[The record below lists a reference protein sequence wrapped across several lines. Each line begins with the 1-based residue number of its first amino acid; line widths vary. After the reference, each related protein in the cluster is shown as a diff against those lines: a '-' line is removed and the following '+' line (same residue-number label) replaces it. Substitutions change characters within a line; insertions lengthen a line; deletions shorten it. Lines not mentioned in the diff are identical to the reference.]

1 MIKYNKKALFYI
13 IRGCVYTM
21 SLQTKYIAGISLG
34 VMGVGF
40 AASIPFQGTVA
51 GEIIQG
57 GFEAGLVGGLADWFA
72 VTALF
77 RHPLGIP
84 IPHTALLPK
93 NRKRVTK
100 GLVSTLENEWLTK
113 ESITSKVK
121 EMQLAQMVLQIAEK
135 ELQSDAV
142 KKGIVTIA
150 EKAIVTIDTEKL
162 AVIIEKELKT
172 YLHTTNT
179 SNILQVLVDQLVVQ
193 EYDEHTLDYILVK
206 VKDWT
211 AQDEARYQLG
221 SLGMKAME
229 NIKVDGFL
237 QFTLKSFMNIVDED
251 KIGGILQKFIISNI
265 NSLQD
270 ADNSTR
276 QLILAKIRQEIINVK
291 ENEALL
297 QELENWK
304 EKWIANWNATDKI
317 KEMLEQVQQRA
328 VTFVNNEE
336 FADKYVIPFL
346 QTQMNKIKEDE
357 QTVQKIEDW
366 LQKQVVNIVENN
378 HSKIG
383 KLVQENLDKLDDKT
397 LIEMIENNVGKD
409 LQWIRV
415 NGAVCGFM
423 IGLVLEGIKAII

>member
-1 MIKYNKKALFYI
+1 
-13 IRGCVYTM
+13 M

-40 AASIPFQGTVA
+40 VASIPFQGTVA

-121 EMQLAQMVLQIAEK
+121 EIQLAQMVLQIAEK

-150 EKAIVTIDTEKL
+150 EKAILQIDTEKL

-172 YLHTTNT
+172 YLHTINT

-193 EYDEHTLDYILVK
+193 EYDEKTLDYILVK

-291 ENEALL
+291 ENESLL
-297 QELENWK
+297 QELEKWK
-304 EKWIANWNATDKI
+304 EKWIANWDATDKI
-317 KEMLEQVQQRA
+317 KEMLEQVQSRA
-328 VTFVNNEE
+328 VTFVKNEE
-336 FADKYVIPFL
+336 FTDKYVVPFL

-357 QTVQKIEDW
+357 LTVQKIEDW
-366 LQKQVVNIVENN
+366 LQKQVVTIVEKN

>member
-1 MIKYNKKALFYI
+1 
-13 IRGCVYTM
+13 M

-77 RHPLGIP
+77 RHPMGIP

-100 GLVSTLENEWLTK
+100 GLIHTLENEWLTK
-113 ESITSKVK
+113 ESITNKVK
-121 EMQLAQMVLQIAEK
+121 EMQLAQMVLQIAER
-135 ELQSDAV
+135 EMQSDAV

-172 YLHTTNT
+172 YLHTINT

-193 EYDEHTLDYILVK
+193 EYDEKTLDYILVK

-276 QLILAKIRQEIINVK
+276 QLILSKIRQEIINVK

-304 EKWIANWNATDKI
+304 GKWISNWNATDKI

-328 VTFVNNEE
+328 ITFVKNEE

-357 QTVQKIEDW
+357 QTVQKIEEW
-366 LQKQVVNIVENN
+366 LQKQVVTLVEKN

>member
-1 MIKYNKKALFYI
+1 
-13 IRGCVYTM
+13 M

-77 RHPLGIP
+77 RHPMGIP

-100 GLVSTLENEWLTK
+100 GLINTLENEWLTK
-113 ESITSKVK
+113 ESITNKVK
-121 EMQLAQMVLQIAEK
+121 EMQLAQMVLQIAER
-135 ELQSDAV
+135 EMQSDAV

-150 EKAIVTIDTEKL
+150 EKAIVSIDTEKL
-162 AVIIEKELKT
+162 AVIIEKEMKT
-172 YLHTTNT
+172 YLHTINT

-193 EYDEHTLDYILVK
+193 EYDEKALDYILVK

-276 QLILAKIRQEIINVK
+276 QLVLAKIRQEIINVK

-297 QELENWK
+297 KELENWK
-304 EKWIANWNATDKI
+304 EKWIANWDATDKI
-317 KEMLEQVQQRA
+317 KEMLEQVQQMA
-328 VTFVNNEE
+328 ITFVKNEE
-336 FADKYVIPFL
+336 FTDKYVIPFL

-357 QTVQKIEDW
+357 QTVQKIEGW
-366 LQKQVVNIVENN
+366 LQKQVVTLVEKN

>member
-1 MIKYNKKALFYI
+1 
-13 IRGCVYTM
+13 M

-77 RHPLGIP
+77 RHPMGIP

-100 GLVSTLENEWLTK
+100 GLINTLENEWLTK
-113 ESITSKVK
+113 ESITNKVK
-121 EMQLAQMVLQIAEK
+121 EMQLAQMVLQIAER
-135 ELQSDAV
+135 EMQSDAV

-150 EKAIVTIDTEKL
+150 EKAIVSIDTEKL

-172 YLHTTNT
+172 YLHTINT

-193 EYDEHTLDYILVK
+193 EYDEKTLDYILVK

-251 KIGGILQKFIISNI
+251 KVGGILQKFIISNI

-317 KEMLEQVQQRA
+317 KEMLEQVQQKA
-328 VTFVNNEE
+328 VAFVNKEE

-366 LQKQVVNIVENN
+366 LQKQVVKLVENN

>member
-1 MIKYNKKALFYI
+1 
-13 IRGCVYTM
+13 M

-77 RHPLGIP
+77 RHPMGIP

-100 GLVSTLENEWLTK
+100 GLIHTLENEWLTK
-113 ESITSKVK
+113 ESITNKVK
-121 EMQLAQMVLQIAEK
+121 EMQLAQMVLQIAER
-135 ELQSDAV
+135 EMQSDAV

-172 YLHTTNT
+172 YLHTINT
-179 SNILQVLVDQLVVQ
+179 SNILQVLVNQLVVQ
-193 EYDEHTLDYILVK
+193 EYDEKTLDYILVK

-265 NSLQD
+265 NSLQE

-328 VTFVNNEE
+328 VAFVNNEE
-336 FADKYVIPFL
+336 FANQYVIPFL
-346 QTQMNKIKEDE
+346 QKQMNKIKEDE

-366 LQKQVVNIVENN
+366 LQKQVVNLIEKN

>member
-1 MIKYNKKALFYI
+1 
-13 IRGCVYTM
+13 M

-40 AASIPFQGTVA
+40 AASIPFQGTIA

-77 RHPLGIP
+77 RHPMGIP

-100 GLVSTLENEWLTK
+100 GLIHTLENEWLTK
-113 ESITSKVK
+113 ESITNKVK
-121 EMQLAQMVLQIAEK
+121 EMQLAQMVLQIAER
-135 ELQSDAV
+135 EMQSDAV

-150 EKAIVTIDTEKL
+150 EKAIVSIDTEKL

-172 YLHTTNT
+172 YLHTINT

-193 EYDEHTLDYILVK
+193 EYDEKTLDYILVK

-265 NSLQD
+265 NSLQE

-297 QELENWK
+297 KELENWK
-304 EKWIANWNATDKI
+304 EKWIVNWDATDKI

-328 VTFVNNEE
+328 VAFVNNEE

-346 QTQMNKIKEDE
+346 QKQMNKIKEDE

-366 LQKQVVNIVENN
+366 LQKQVVSLVEKN

>member
-1 MIKYNKKALFYI
+1 
-13 IRGCVYTM
+13 M

-172 YLHTTNT
+172 YLHTINT

>member
-1 MIKYNKKALFYI
+1 
-13 IRGCVYTM
+13 M

-77 RHPLGIP
+77 RHPMGIP

-100 GLVSTLENEWLTK
+100 GLINTLENEWLTK
-113 ESITSKVK
+113 ESITNKVK
-121 EMQLAQMVLQIAEK
+121 EMQLAQMVLQIAER
-135 ELQSDAV
+135 EMQSDAV

-172 YLHTTNT
+172 YLHTINT

-193 EYDEHTLDYILVK
+193 EYDEKTLDYILVK
-206 VKDWT
+206 GKDWT

-276 QLILAKIRQEIINVK
+276 QLILTKIRQEIINVK

-304 EKWIANWNATDKI
+304 EKWIANWDATDKI

-328 VTFVNNEE
+328 ITFVKNEE
-336 FADKYVIPFL
+336 FTDKYVIPFL

-357 QTVQKIEDW
+357 QTVQKIEEW
-366 LQKQVVNIVENN
+366 LQKQVVTLVEKN

>member
-1 MIKYNKKALFYI
+1 
-13 IRGCVYTM
+13 M

-77 RHPLGIP
+77 RHPMGIP

-100 GLVSTLENEWLTK
+100 GLINTLENEWLTK
-113 ESITSKVK
+113 ESITNKVK
-121 EMQLAQMVLQIAEK
+121 EMQLAQMVLQIAET
-135 ELQSDAV
+135 EMQSDAV

-150 EKAIVTIDTEKL
+150 EKAIVSIDTEKL

-172 YLHTTNT
+172 YLHTINT

-193 EYDEHTLDYILVK
+193 EYDEKTLDYILVK
-206 VKDWT
+206 VKEWT

-276 QLILAKIRQEIINVK
+276 QLILSKIRQEIINVK

-328 VTFVNNEE
+328 VAFVNNEE

-346 QTQMNKIKEDE
+346 QKQMNKIKEDE
-357 QTVQKIEDW
+357 QTVQKIEKW
-366 LQKQVVNIVENN
+366 LQKQVVTLVEKN

>member
-1 MIKYNKKALFYI
+1 
-13 IRGCVYTM
+13 M

-77 RHPLGIP
+77 RHPMGIP

-100 GLVSTLENEWLTK
+100 GLIHTLENEWLTK
-113 ESITSKVK
+113 ESITNKVK
-121 EMQLAQMVLQIAEK
+121 EMQLAQMVLQIAER
-135 ELQSDAV
+135 EMQSDSV

-172 YLHTTNT
+172 YLHTINT

-193 EYDEHTLDYILVK
+193 EYDEKTLDYILVK

-265 NSLQD
+265 NSLQE

-328 VTFVNNEE
+328 VAFVNNEE
-336 FADKYVIPFL
+336 FANQYVIPFL
-346 QTQMNKIKEDE
+346 QKQMNKIKEDE

-366 LQKQVVNIVENN
+366 LQKQVVNLIEKN

>member
-1 MIKYNKKALFYI
+1 
-13 IRGCVYTM
+13 M
-21 SLQTKYIAGISLG
+21 SLQSKYLAGISLG

-40 AASIPFQGTVA
+40 AATIPFQESMIGTIV
-51 GEIIQG
+51 QG

-77 RHPLGIP
+77 RHPMGIP

-93 NRKRVTK
+93 NRKRITK
-100 GLVSTLENEWLTK
+100 GLVSTLENDWLTK
-113 ESITSKVK
+113 ESITNKVK
-121 EMQLAQMVLQIAEK
+121 EMKLAQMVLQIAER

-150 EKAIVTIDTEKL
+150 EKAILQIDIEKL
-162 AVIIEKELKT
+162 AIVIEKELKT
-172 YLHTTNT
+172 YLHTINT
-179 SNILQVLVDQLVVQ
+179 GNILQVLIDQLVVQ
-193 EYDEHTLDYILVK
+193 EYDEKTLDYMLVK
-206 VKDWT
+206 AKEWT

-237 QFTLKSFMNIVDED
+237 QFTLKSFMNIVDEE
-251 KIGGILQKFIISNI
+251 KIGSILQKFVISNI
-265 NSLQD
+265 SSLQNP
-270 ADNSTR
+270 DNTTR
-276 QLILAKIRQEIINVK
+276 QLILVKVRQELINVK
-291 ENEALL
+291 ENEAVL

-304 EKWIANWNATDKI
+304 ESWIANWNAADKI
-317 KEMLEQVQQRA
+317 KELLGQAQVRA
-328 VTFVNNEE
+328 VAFIKKEE
-336 FADKYVIPFL
+336 FADQYLLPFL
-346 QTQMNKIKEDE
+346 TKQMNKVKEDPV
-357 QTVQKIEDW
+357 TVQKIEGW
-366 LQKQVVNIVENN
+366 LQKQIVNLVENN

-383 KLVQENLDKLDDKT
+383 KLVQENLDKLDDQT

-423 IGLVLEGIKAII
+423 IGLVLEGIKALI

>member
-1 MIKYNKKALFYI
+1 
-13 IRGCVYTM
+13 M

-113 ESITSKVK
+113 DSITSKVK

-150 EKAIVTIDTEKL
+150 EKAILQIDTEKL

-172 YLHTTNT
+172 YLHTINT

-193 EYDEHTLDYILVK
+193 EYDEKTLDYILVK

-291 ENEALL
+291 ENESLL
-297 QELENWK
+297 QELEKWK
-304 EKWIANWNATDKI
+304 EKWIANWDATNKI

-328 VTFVNNEE
+328 VTFVKNEE
-336 FADKYVIPFL
+336 FVDKYVVPFL
-346 QTQMNKIKEDE
+346 QTQMNKIKADE
-357 QTVQKIEDW
+357 LIVQKIEDW
-366 LQKQVVNIVENN
+366 LQKQVVTIVEKN

-423 IGLVLEGIKAII
+423 IGLILEGIKAII

>member
-1 MIKYNKKALFYI
+1 
-13 IRGCVYTM
+13 M

-34 VMGVGF
+34 VMGIGF

-77 RHPLGIP
+77 RHPMGIP

-100 GLVSTLENEWLTK
+100 GLINTLENEWLTK
-113 ESITSKVK
+113 ESITNKVK
-121 EMQLAQMVLQIAEK
+121 EMQLAQMVLQIAER
-135 ELQSDAV
+135 EMQSDAV

-150 EKAIVTIDTEKL
+150 EKAIVSIDTEKL

-172 YLHTTNT
+172 YLHTINTN
-179 SNILQVLVDQLVVQ
+179 NILQVLVDQLVVQ
-193 EYDEHTLDYILVK
+193 EYDEKTLDYILVK

-265 NSLQD
+265 NSLQE

-297 QELENWK
+297 KELENWK
-304 EKWIANWNATDKI
+304 EKWIANWDATDKI
-317 KEMLEQVQQRA
+317 KEMLEQVQKRA
-328 VTFVNNEE
+328 VAFVNNEE

-346 QTQMNKIKEDE
+346 QKQMNKIKEDE

-366 LQKQVVNIVENN
+366 LQKQVVSLVEKN

>member
-1 MIKYNKKALFYI
+1 
-13 IRGCVYTM
+13 M

-77 RHPLGIP
+77 RHPMGIP

-100 GLVSTLENEWLTK
+100 GLINTLENEWLTK
-113 ESITSKVK
+113 ESITNKVK
-121 EMQLAQMVLQIAEK
+121 EMQLAQMVLQIAER
-135 ELQSDAV
+135 EMQSDAV

-150 EKAIVTIDTEKL
+150 EKAIVSIDTEKF

-172 YLHTTNT
+172 YLHTINT

-193 EYDEHTLDYILVK
+193 EYDEKTLDYILVK

-304 EKWIANWNATDKI
+304 EKWIANWDGTEKI

-328 VTFVNNEE
+328 VTFVNNEK

-357 QTVQKIEDW
+357 QTVRKIEEW
-366 LQKQVVNIVENN
+366 LQKQVVKLVENN

>member
-1 MIKYNKKALFYI
+1 
-13 IRGCVYTM
+13 M

-77 RHPLGIP
+77 RHPMGIP

-100 GLVSTLENEWLTK
+100 GLINTLENEWLTK
-113 ESITSKVK
+113 ESITNKVK
-121 EMQLAQMVLQIAEK
+121 EMQLAQMVLQIAER
-135 ELQSDAV
+135 EMQSAAV

-172 YLHTTNT
+172 YLHTINT

-193 EYDEHTLDYILVK
+193 EYDEKTLDYILVK

-270 ADNSTR
+270 AENSTR
-276 QLILAKIRQEIINVK
+276 QLILSKIRQEIINVK

-304 EKWIANWNATDKI
+304 EKWIANWDATDKI
-317 KEMLEQVQQRA
+317 KGMLEQVQQRA
-328 VTFVNNEE
+328 ITFVKNEE
-336 FADKYVIPFL
+336 FTDKYVIPFL
-346 QTQMNKIKEDE
+346 QKQMNKIKEDE
-357 QTVQKIEDW
+357 QTVQKIEEW
-366 LQKQVVNIVENN
+366 LQKQVVTLVEKN

>member
-1 MIKYNKKALFYI
+1 
-13 IRGCVYTM
+13 M

-77 RHPLGIP
+77 RHPMGIP

-100 GLVSTLENEWLTK
+100 GLIHTLENEWLTK
-113 ESITSKVK
+113 ESITNKVK
-121 EMQLAQMVLQIAEK
+121 EMQLAQMVLQIAER
-135 ELQSDAV
+135 EMQSDAV

-150 EKAIVTIDTEKL
+150 EKAIVSIDTEKL
-162 AVIIEKELKT
+162 AVIIEKELKM
-172 YLHTTNT
+172 YLHTINT

-193 EYDEHTLDYILVK
+193 EYDEKTLDYILVK

-317 KEMLEQVQQRA
+317 KEMLEQVQQKA
-328 VTFVNNEE
+328 ITFVKNEE
-336 FADKYVIPFL
+336 FTDKYVIPFL

-357 QTVQKIEDW
+357 QTVQKIEGW
-366 LQKQVVNIVENN
+366 LQKQVVTLVEKN

>member
-1 MIKYNKKALFYI
+1 
-13 IRGCVYTM
+13 M

-77 RHPLGIP
+77 RHPMGIP

-100 GLVSTLENEWLTK
+100 GLIHTLENEWLTK
-113 ESITSKVK
+113 ESITNKVK
-121 EMQLAQMVLQIAEK
+121 EMQLAQMVLQIAER
-135 ELQSDAV
+135 EMQSDAV

-172 YLHTTNT
+172 YLHTINT

-193 EYDEHTLDYILVK
+193 EYDEKTLDYILVK

-265 NSLQD
+265 NSLQE
-270 ADNSTR
+270 ADNTTR
-276 QLILAKIRQEIINVK
+276 QLILAKICQEIINVK

-297 QELENWK
+297 KELENWK
-304 EKWIANWNATDKI
+304 EKWIANWDATDKI

-328 VTFVNNEE
+328 VAFVNNEE

-346 QTQMNKIKEDE
+346 QKQMNKIKEDE
-357 QTVQKIEDW
+357 QIVQKIEDW
-366 LQKQVVNIVENN
+366 LQKQVVSLVEKN

-383 KLVQENLDKLDDKT
+383 KLVQENLDKLDDKM

>member
-1 MIKYNKKALFYI
+1 
-13 IRGCVYTM
+13 M

-77 RHPLGIP
+77 RHPMGIP

-100 GLVSTLENEWLTK
+100 GLIHTLENEWLTK
-113 ESITSKVK
+113 ESITNKVK
-121 EMQLAQMVLQIAEK
+121 EMQLAQMVMQIAER
-135 ELQSDAV
+135 EMQSDAV

-172 YLHTTNT
+172 YLHTINT

-193 EYDEHTLDYILVK
+193 EYDEKTLDYILVK

-265 NSLQD
+265 NSLQE

-297 QELENWK
+297 KELENWK

-328 VTFVNNEE
+328 VAFVNNEE

-346 QTQMNKIKEDE
+346 QKQMNKIKEDE
-357 QTVQKIEDW
+357 QTVQKIKDW
-366 LQKQVVNIVENN
+366 LQKQVVNLVEKN

-397 LIEMIENNVGKD
+397 LIEMLENNVGKD

>member
-1 MIKYNKKALFYI
+1 
-13 IRGCVYTM
+13 M
-21 SLQTKYIAGISLG
+21 SLQSKYLAGISLG

-40 AASIPFQGTVA
+40 AATIPFQESMIGTIV
-51 GEIIQG
+51 QG

-77 RHPLGIP
+77 RHPMGIP

-93 NRKRVTK
+93 NRKRITK
-100 GLVSTLENEWLTK
+100 GLVSTLENDWLTK
-113 ESITSKVK
+113 ESITNKVK
-121 EMQLAQMVLQIAEK
+121 EMKLAQMVLQIAER

-150 EKAIVTIDTEKL
+150 EKAILQIDIEKL
-162 AVIIEKELKT
+162 AIVIEKELKT
-172 YLHTTNT
+172 YLHMINT
-179 SNILQVLVDQLVVQ
+179 GNILQVLIDQLVVQ
-193 EYDEHTLDYILVK
+193 EYDEKTLDYMLVK
-206 VKDWT
+206 AKEWT

-237 QFTLKSFMNIVDED
+237 QFTLKSFMNIVDEE
-251 KIGGILQKFIISNI
+251 KIGSILQKFVISNI
-265 NSLQD
+265 SSLQNP
-270 ADNSTR
+270 DNTTR
-276 QLILAKIRQEIINVK
+276 QLILVKVRQELINVK
-291 ENEALL
+291 ENEAVL

-304 EKWIANWNATDKI
+304 ESWIANWNAADKM
-317 KEMLEQVQQRA
+317 KELLGQAQVRA
-328 VTFVNNEE
+328 VAFIKKEE
-336 FADKYVIPFL
+336 FADQYLLPFL
-346 QTQMNKIKEDE
+346 TKQMNKVKEDPV
-357 QTVQKIEDW
+357 TVQKIEGW
-366 LQKQVVNIVENN
+366 LQKQIVNLVENN

-383 KLVQENLDKLDDKT
+383 KLVQENLDKLDDQT

-423 IGLVLEGIKAII
+423 IGLVLEGIKALI

>member
-1 MIKYNKKALFYI
+1 
-13 IRGCVYTM
+13 M

-77 RHPLGIP
+77 RHPMGIP

-100 GLVSTLENEWLTK
+100 GLIHTLENEWLTK
-113 ESITSKVK
+113 ESITNKVK
-121 EMQLAQMVLQIAEK
+121 EMQLAQMVLQIAER
-135 ELQSDAV
+135 EVQSDAV

-172 YLHTTNT
+172 YLHTINT

-193 EYDEHTLDYILVK
+193 EYDEKTLDYILVK

-265 NSLQD
+265 NSLQE

-328 VTFVNNEE
+328 VAFVNNEE

-346 QTQMNKIKEDE
+346 QKQMNKIKEDE
-357 QTVQKIEDW
+357 QTVQKIEEW
-366 LQKQVVNIVENN
+366 LQKQVVTLVEKN

>member
-1 MIKYNKKALFYI
+1 
-13 IRGCVYTM
+13 M

-40 AASIPFQGTVA
+40 AASIPFQGTIA

-77 RHPLGIP
+77 RHPMGIP

-100 GLVSTLENEWLTK
+100 GLINTLENEWLTK
-113 ESITSKVK
+113 ESITNKVK
-121 EMQLAQMVLQIAEK
+121 EMQLAQMVLQIAER
-135 ELQSDAV
+135 EMQSDAV

-172 YLHTTNT
+172 YLHTINT

-193 EYDEHTLDYILVK
+193 EYDEKTLDYILVK

-328 VTFVNNEE
+328 VALVNNEE
-336 FADKYVIPFL
+336 LDEKYVIPYL
-346 QTQMNKIKEDE
+346 QKQMNKIKEDE

-366 LQKQVVNIVENN
+366 LQKQVVSLVEKN

>member
-1 MIKYNKKALFYI
+1 
-13 IRGCVYTM
+13 M

-77 RHPLGIP
+77 RHPMGIP

-100 GLVSTLENEWLTK
+100 GLINTLENEWLTK
-113 ESITSKVK
+113 ESITNKVK
-121 EMQLAQMVLQIAEK
+121 EMQLAQMVLQIAER
-135 ELQSDAV
+135 EMQSDAV

-150 EKAIVTIDTEKL
+150 EKAIVLIDTEKL

-172 YLHTTNT
+172 YLHTINT

-193 EYDEHTLDYILVK
+193 EYDEKTLDYILVK
-206 VKDWT
+206 VKEWT

-276 QLILAKIRQEIINVK
+276 QLILSKIRQEIINVK

-304 EKWIANWNATDKI
+304 EKWIANWDATDKI

-328 VTFVNNEE
+328 VAFVNNEE

-346 QTQMNKIKEDE
+346 QKQMNKIKEDE

-366 LQKQVVNIVENN
+366 LQKQVVSLVEKN

>member
-1 MIKYNKKALFYI
+1 
-13 IRGCVYTM
+13 M

-40 AASIPFQGTVA
+40 AASIPFQGTIA

-77 RHPLGIP
+77 RHPMGIP

-100 GLVSTLENEWLTK
+100 GLINTLENEWLTK
-113 ESITSKVK
+113 ESITNKVK
-121 EMQLAQMVLQIAEK
+121 EMQLAQMVLQIAER
-135 ELQSDAV
+135 EMQSDAV

-162 AVIIEKELKT
+162 AVIIEKELKI
-172 YLHTTNT
+172 YLHTINT

-193 EYDEHTLDYILVK
+193 EYDEKTLDYILVK

-328 VTFVNNEE
+328 VAFVNNEE

-346 QTQMNKIKEDE
+346 QKQMNKIKEDE

-366 LQKQVVNIVENN
+366 LQKQVVSLVEKN

>member
-1 MIKYNKKALFYI
+1 
-13 IRGCVYTM
+13 M

-77 RHPLGIP
+77 RHPMGIP

-100 GLVSTLENEWLTK
+100 GLINTLENEWLTK
-113 ESITSKVK
+113 ESITNKVK
-121 EMQLAQMVLQIAEK
+121 EMQLAQMILQIAER
-135 ELQSDAV
+135 EMQSDAV

-150 EKAIVTIDTEKL
+150 EKAIVSIDTEKL

-172 YLHTTNT
+172 YLHTINTN
-179 SNILQVLVDQLVVQ
+179 NILQVLVDQLVVQ
-193 EYDEHTLDYILVK
+193 EYDEKTLDYILVK
-206 VKDWT
+206 VKEWT

-276 QLILAKIRQEIINVK
+276 QLILSKIRQEIINVK

-304 EKWIANWNATDKI
+304 EKWIANWDATDKI

-328 VTFVNNEE
+328 VAFVNNEE

-346 QTQMNKIKEDE
+346 QKQMNKIKEDE

-366 LQKQVVNIVENN
+366 LQKQVVSLVEKN

>member
-1 MIKYNKKALFYI
+1 MSVQSKYL
-13 IRGCVYTM
+13 
-21 SLQTKYIAGISLG
+21 AGISLG

-40 AASIPFQGTVA
+40 AATIPFQGSMVGA
-51 GEIIQG
+51 IVQG

-77 RHPLGIP
+77 RHPMGIP

-100 GLVSTLENEWLTK
+100 GLISTLENEWLTK

-121 EMQLAQMVLQIAEK
+121 EMQLSQMVLQIAER
-135 ELQSDAV
+135 ELQSDSV

-150 EKAIVTIDTEKL
+150 EKAILQIDTEKL
-162 AVIIEKELKT
+162 AVVIEKELKT
-172 YLHTTNT
+172 YLHTVNT
-179 SNILQVLVDQLVVQ
+179 GNILQVLIDQLVIQ
-193 EYDEHTLDYILVK
+193 EYDERTLDYMLVK
-206 VKDWT
+206 AKEWT

-251 KIGGILQKFIISNI
+251 KIGSILQKFVISNI
-265 NSLQD
+265 SSLQD
-270 ADNSTR
+270 PANSTR
-276 QLILAKIRQEIINVK
+276 QLILMKIRQELINVK
-291 ENEALL
+291 ENEAVL
-297 QELENWK
+297 QELEKWKDNW
-304 EKWIANWNATDKI
+304 ITNWNAAERITELLGHVQEKAVDFI
-317 KEMLEQVQQRA
+317 KK
-328 VTFVNNEE
+328 EE
-336 FADKYVIPFL
+336 FADQYLLPFL
-346 QTQMNKIKEDE
+346 TRQMNKVKEDPV
-357 QTVQKIEDW
+357 TVQKIEDW
-366 LQKQVVNIVENN
+366 LQKQIVNLVENN

-423 IGLVLEGIKAII
+423 IGLVLEGLKAVI

>member
-1 MIKYNKKALFYI
+1 
-13 IRGCVYTM
+13 M

-40 AASIPFQGTVA
+40 AASIPFQGTIA

-77 RHPLGIP
+77 RHPMGIP

-100 GLVSTLENEWLTK
+100 GLINTLENEWLTK
-113 ESITSKVK
+113 ESITNKVK
-121 EMQLAQMVLQIAEK
+121 EMQLAQMVLQIAER
-135 ELQSDAV
+135 EMQSDAV

-172 YLHTTNT
+172 YLHTINT

-193 EYDEHTLDYILVK
+193 EYDEKTLDYILVK

-328 VTFVNNEE
+328 VAFVNNEE
-336 FADKYVIPFL
+336 FTDKYVIPFL
-346 QTQMNKIKEDE
+346 QKQMNKIKEDE
-357 QTVQKIEDW
+357 QTVQKIEEW
-366 LQKQVVNIVENN
+366 LQKQVVTLVEKN

>member
-1 MIKYNKKALFYI
+1 
-13 IRGCVYTM
+13 M

-77 RHPLGIP
+77 RHPMGIP

-100 GLVSTLENEWLTK
+100 GLIHTLENEWLTK
-113 ESITSKVK
+113 ESITNKVK
-121 EMQLAQMVLQIAEK
+121 EMQLAQMVLQIAER
-135 ELQSDAV
+135 EMQSYAV

-150 EKAIVTIDTEKL
+150 EKAIVSIDTEKL

-172 YLHTTNT
+172 YLHTINT
-179 SNILQVLVDQLVVQ
+179 SNILQVLVDQLAVQ
-193 EYDEHTLDYILVK
+193 EYDEKTLDYILVK

-304 EKWIANWNATDKI
+304 EKWIANWDATDKI

-328 VTFVNNEE
+328 ITFVKNEE
-336 FADKYVIPFL
+336 FTEKYVIPFL

-357 QTVQKIEDW
+357 QIVQKIEEW
-366 LQKQVVNIVENN
+366 LQKQVVTLVEKN

-383 KLVQENLDKLDDKT
+383 KLVKENLDKLDDKT

-423 IGLVLEGIKAII
+423 IGLVLEGVKAII

>member
-1 MIKYNKKALFYI
+1 
-13 IRGCVYTM
+13 M

-150 EKAIVTIDTEKL
+150 EKAILQIDTEKL

-172 YLHTTNT
+172 YLHTINT

-193 EYDEHTLDYILVK
+193 EYDEKTLDYILVK

-291 ENEALL
+291 ENESLL
-297 QELENWK
+297 QELEKWK
-304 EKWIANWNATDKI
+304 EKWIANWDATDKI
-317 KEMLEQVQQRA
+317 KEMLEQVQSRA
-328 VTFVNNEE
+328 VTFVKNEE
-336 FADKYVIPFL
+336 FVDKYVVPFL
-346 QTQMNKIKEDE
+346 QTQMNKIKADE
-357 QTVQKIEDW
+357 LIVQKIEDW
-366 LQKQVVNIVENN
+366 LQKQVVTIVEKN

>member
-1 MIKYNKKALFYI
+1 
-13 IRGCVYTM
+13 M

-40 AASIPFQGTVA
+40 AASIPFQGTIA

-77 RHPLGIP
+77 RHPMGIP

-100 GLVSTLENEWLTK
+100 GLINTLENEWLTK
-113 ESITSKVK
+113 ESITNKVK
-121 EMQLAQMVLQIAEK
+121 EMQLAQMVLQIAER
-135 ELQSDAV
+135 EMQSDAV

-172 YLHTTNT
+172 YLHTINT

-193 EYDEHTLDYILVK
+193 EYDEKTLDYILVK

-328 VTFVNNEE
+328 VAFVNNEE

-346 QTQMNKIKEDE
+346 QKQMNKIKEDE

-366 LQKQVVNIVENN
+366 LQKQVVSLVEKN

>member
-1 MIKYNKKALFYI
+1 
-13 IRGCVYTM
+13 M

-77 RHPLGIP
+77 RHPMGIP

-100 GLVSTLENEWLTK
+100 GLIHTLENEWLTK
-113 ESITSKVK
+113 ESITNKVK
-121 EMQLAQMVLQIAEK
+121 EMQLAQMVLQIAER
-135 ELQSDAV
+135 EMQSDAV

-172 YLHTTNT
+172 YLHTINT
-179 SNILQVLVDQLVVQ
+179 SNVLQVLVDQLVVQ
-193 EYDEHTLDYILVK
+193 EYDEKTLDYILVK

-265 NSLQD
+265 NSLQE

-297 QELENWK
+297 KELENWK

-336 FADKYVIPFL
+336 FADEYVIPFL
-346 QTQMNKIKEDE
+346 QKQMNKIKEDE
-357 QTVQKIEDW
+357 MTVQKIEDW
-366 LQKQVVNIVENN
+366 LQKQVVNLVEKN

-423 IGLVLEGIKAII
+423 IGLILEGIKAII

>member
-1 MIKYNKKALFYI
+1 
-13 IRGCVYTM
+13 M

-77 RHPLGIP
+77 RHPMGIP

-100 GLVSTLENEWLTK
+100 GLIHTLENEWLTK
-113 ESITSKVK
+113 ESITNKVK
-121 EMQLAQMVLQIAEK
+121 DMQLAQMVLQIAER
-135 ELQSDAV
+135 EMQSDAV

-150 EKAIVTIDTEKL
+150 EKAIVSIDTEKL
-162 AVIIEKELKT
+162 AVIIEKELKM
-172 YLHTTNT
+172 YLHTINT

-193 EYDEHTLDYILVK
+193 EYDEKTLDYILVK

-328 VTFVNNEE
+328 ITFVKNEE
-336 FADKYVIPFL
+336 FTDKYVIPFL

-357 QTVQKIEDW
+357 QTVQKIEGW
-366 LQKQVVNIVENN
+366 LQKQVVTLVEKN

>member
-1 MIKYNKKALFYI
+1 M
-13 IRGCVYTM
+13 YTM

-40 AASIPFQGTVA
+40 AASIPFQGTIA

-77 RHPLGIP
+77 RHPMGIP

-100 GLVSTLENEWLTK
+100 GLINTLENEWLTK
-113 ESITSKVK
+113 ESITNKVK
-121 EMQLAQMVLQIAEK
+121 EMQLAQMVLQIAER
-135 ELQSDAV
+135 EMQSDAV

-172 YLHTTNT
+172 YLHTINT

-193 EYDEHTLDYILVK
+193 EYDEKTLDYILVK

-265 NSLQD
+265 NSLQE

-328 VTFVNNEE
+328 VAFVNNEE
-336 FADKYVIPFL
+336 FTDKYVIPFL
-346 QTQMNKIKEDE
+346 QKQMNKIKEDE
-357 QTVQKIEDW
+357 QTVQKIEEW
-366 LQKQVVNIVENN
+366 LQKQVVTLVEKN

>member
-1 MIKYNKKALFYI
+1 
-13 IRGCVYTM
+13 M

-40 AASIPFQGTVA
+40 AASIPFQGTIA

-77 RHPLGIP
+77 RHPMGIP

-100 GLVSTLENEWLTK
+100 GLINTLENEWLTK
-113 ESITSKVK
+113 ESITNKVK
-121 EMQLAQMVLQIAEK
+121 EMQLAQMVLQIAEREMK
-135 ELQSDAV
+135 SDAV

-172 YLHTTNT
+172 YLHTINT

-193 EYDEHTLDYILVK
+193 EYDEKTLDYILVK

-328 VTFVNNEE
+328 VAFVNNEE

-346 QTQMNKIKEDE
+346 QKQMNKIKEDE
-357 QTVQKIEDW
+357 QTVQKIEEW
-366 LQKQVVNIVENN
+366 LQKQVVTLVEKN

>member
-1 MIKYNKKALFYI
+1 
-13 IRGCVYTM
+13 M

-77 RHPLGIP
+77 RHPMGIP

-100 GLVSTLENEWLTK
+100 GLINTLENEWLTK
-113 ESITSKVK
+113 ESITNKVK
-121 EMQLAQMVLQIAEK
+121 EMQLAQMVLQIAER
-135 ELQSDAV
+135 EMQSDAV

-150 EKAIVTIDTEKL
+150 EKAIVSIDTEKL

-172 YLHTTNT
+172 YLHTINT
-179 SNILQVLVDQLVVQ
+179 SNILQVLVDQLIVQ
-193 EYDEHTLDYILVK
+193 EYDEKTLDYILVK
-206 VKDWT
+206 VKEWT

-276 QLILAKIRQEIINVK
+276 QLILSKIRQEIINVK

-304 EKWIANWNATDKI
+304 EKWIANWDATDKI

-328 VTFVNNEE
+328 VAFVNNEE

-346 QTQMNKIKEDE
+346 QKQMNKIKEDE
-357 QTVQKIEDW
+357 QTVQKIEEW
-366 LQKQVVNIVENN
+366 LQKQVVTLVEKN

>member
-1 MIKYNKKALFYI
+1 
-13 IRGCVYTM
+13 M

-40 AASIPFQGTVA
+40 AASIPFQGTIA

-77 RHPLGIP
+77 RHPMGIP

-100 GLVSTLENEWLTK
+100 GLINTLENEWLTK
-113 ESITSKVK
+113 ESITNKVK
-121 EMQLAQMVLQIAEK
+121 EMQLAQMVLQIAER
-135 ELQSDAV
+135 EMQSDAV

-150 EKAIVTIDTEKL
+150 EKAIVSIDTEKL

-172 YLHTTNT
+172 YLHTINTN
-179 SNILQVLVDQLVVQ
+179 NILQVLVDQLVVQ
-193 EYDEHTLDYILVK
+193 EYDEKTLDYILVK

-265 NSLQD
+265 NSLQE

-304 EKWIANWNATDKI
+304 EKWLANWNATDKI

-328 VTFVNNEE
+328 VAFVNNEE

-346 QTQMNKIKEDE
+346 QKQMNKIKEDE
-357 QTVQKIEDW
+357 QTVQKIEKW
-366 LQKQVVNIVENN
+366 LQKQVVTLVEKN

>member
-1 MIKYNKKALFYI
+1 
-13 IRGCVYTM
+13 M

-77 RHPLGIP
+77 RHPMGIP

-100 GLVSTLENEWLTK
+100 GLIHTLENEWLTK
-113 ESITSKVK
+113 ESITDKVK
-121 EMQLAQMVLQIAEK
+121 EMQLAQMVLQIAER
-135 ELQSDAV
+135 EMQSDAV

-172 YLHTTNT
+172 YLHTINT

-193 EYDEHTLDYILVK
+193 EYDEKTLDYILVK

-221 SLGMKAME
+221 SLGIKAME

-276 QLILAKIRQEIINVK
+276 QIILSKIRQEIINVK

-328 VTFVNNEE
+328 ITFVKNEE
-336 FADKYVIPFL
+336 FTDKYVIPFL

-357 QTVQKIEDW
+357 QTVQKIEEW
-366 LQKQVVNIVENN
+366 LQKQVVTLVEKNY
-378 HSKIG
+378 SKIG